1 MRVLII
7 EDEMGALDDL
17 RSILAESAPDIRI
30 AGTTESVMQSVAWLE
45 KNHAPDLI
53 FMDIHLSDGSAFEI
67 FKRTAVEAPVIFT
80 TAYDEY
86 AIHAF
91 RVNAVDYLLKPLA
104 IDEVKR
110 ALEKYR
116 KLSRPQVLPD
126 IEKLYEMISCQRTN
140 SRRNIL
146 VAYKDKLLPIPTEK
160 IAFFY
165 STKETSRVYLAD
177 GSNYAYNRTLES
189 ICDDMGSPGILPGQQ
204 TIRRRQGAH
213 HKHRRM
219 VEQPPA
225 GFDGYR
231 DARARIPEQEPGCGV
246 QKMDHGISSRKNITG
261 VRGIR
266 SAPDPPRRG
275 QGGSGRRPARRGGR
289 RYPSHGGAYGRSGEC
304 LSRIFPAGSAP

>member
-1 MRVLII
+1 
-7 EDEMGALDDL
+7 
-17 RSILAESAPDIRI
+17 
-30 AGTTESVMQSVAWLE
+30 
-45 KNHAPDLI
+45 
-53 FMDIHLSDGSAFEI
+53 
-67 FKRTAVEAPVIFT
+67 VIFT

-189 ICDDMGSPGILPGQQ
+189 ICDDMDPRAFCRVNKQY
-204 TIRRRQGAH
+204 
-213 HKHRRM
+213 
-219 VEQPPA
+219 VV
-225 GFDGYR
+225 
-231 DARARIPEQEPGCGV
+231 AREHITSIV
-246 QKMDHGISSRKNITG
+246 VWSNSRLL
-261 VRGIR
+261 V
-266 SAPDPPRRG
+266 SMEPRR
-275 QGGSGRRPARRGGR
+275 
-289 RYPSHGGAYGRSGEC
+289 PSPYS
-304 LSRIFPAGSAP
+304 

>member
-1 MRVLII
+1 M
-7 EDEMGALDDL
+7 
-17 RSILAESAPDIRI
+17 
-30 AGTTESVMQSVAWLE
+30 
-45 KNHAPDLI
+45 
-53 FMDIHLSDGSAFEI
+53 
-67 FKRTAVEAPVIFT
+67 IFT

-304 LSRIFPAGSAP
+304 LSKIFPAGSAPELSTQQRATWRKGSSSMTNCVGLRRIR

>member
-1 MRVLII
+1 M
-7 EDEMGALDDL
+7 
-17 RSILAESAPDIRI
+17 
-30 AGTTESVMQSVAWLE
+30 
-45 KNHAPDLI
+45 
-53 FMDIHLSDGSAFEI
+53 
-67 FKRTAVEAPVIFT
+67 IFT

-86 AIHAF
+86 AHPPSGSTPWTICS
-91 RVNAVDYLLKPLA
+91 KPLA

-116 KLSRPQVLPD
+116 RLNRPQVLPD

-213 HKHRRM
+213 HEHRRM
-219 VEQPPA
+219 VEQPA
-225 GFDGYR
+225 CWFR
-231 DARARIPEQEPGCGV
+231 WI
-246 QKMDHGISSRKNITG
+246 
-261 VRGIR
+261 
-266 SAPDPPRRG
+266 PRR
-275 QGGSGRRPARRGGR
+275 
-289 RYPSHGGAYGRSGEC
+289 PSPYS
-304 LSRIFPAGSAP
+304 

>member
-45 KNHAPDLI
+45 KNPVPDLI

-67 FKRTAVEAPVIFT
+67 FRRTAVEAPVIFT

-116 KLSRPQVLPD
+116 RLNRPQVLPD

-177 GSNYAYNRTLES
+177 GSNYAYNRTLE
-189 ICDDMGSPGILPGQQ
+189 GQQ

-213 HKHRRM
+213 HEHRRM

-231 DARARIPEQEPGCGV
+231 DARARIPEQKPGCGV
-246 QKMDHGISSRKNITG
+246 QKMDHGISPVPEKTFTG

-266 SAPDPPRRG
+266 SAPNPLRRG
-275 QGGSGRRPARRGGR
+275 
-289 RYPSHGGAYGRSGEC
+289 
-304 LSRIFPAGSAP
+304 

>member
-1 MRVLII
+1 MNRFRVAII
-7 EDEMGALDDL
+7 EDEVPAARLL
-17 RSILAESAPDIRI
+17 RSLVAGLRPEWEIGVLPGSVEEAAAWFAANDHPDLLFLDIR
-30 AGTTESVMQSVAWLE
+30 
-45 KNHAPDLI
+45 
-53 FMDIHLSDGSAFEI
+53 LSDGTSFDLLSKVRPASA
-67 FKRTAVEAPVIFT
+67 VIFT

-116 KLSRPQVLPD
+116 RLNRPQVLPD

-189 ICDDMGSPGILPGQQ
+189 ICDDMDPRAFCRVNKQY
-204 TIRRRQGAH
+204 
-213 HKHRRM
+213 
-219 VEQPPA
+219 VV
-225 GFDGYR
+225 
-231 DARARIPEQEPGCGV
+231 AREHITSIVVWSNSRLLVSMDTETPEPV
-246 QKMDHGISSRKNITG
+246 FLSKNRAAEFKKWITG
-261 VRGIR
+261 
-266 SAPDPPRRG
+266 
-275 QGGSGRRPARRGGR
+275 
-289 RYPSHGGAYGRSGEC
+289 
-304 LSRIFPAGSAP
+304 

>member
-45 KNHAPDLI
+45 KNPAPDLI

-225 GFDGYR
+225 GFDGTETPEPVFLSKN
-231 DARARIPEQEPGCGV
+231 RAAEF
-246 QKMDHGISSRKNITG
+246 KKWITG
-261 VRGIR
+261 
-266 SAPDPPRRG
+266 
-275 QGGSGRRPARRGGR
+275 
-289 RYPSHGGAYGRSGEC
+289 
-304 LSRIFPAGSAP
+304 

>member
-45 KNHAPDLI
+45 KNPAPDLI

-189 ICDDMGSPGILPGQQ
+189 ICDDMDPRAFCRVNNTSSPGSTSQASSYGR
-204 TIRRRQGAH
+204 TAACWFRWN
-213 HKHRRM
+213 
-219 VEQPPA
+219 
-225 GFDGYR
+225 R

-275 QGGSGRRPARRGGR
+275 
-289 RYPSHGGAYGRSGEC
+289 
-304 LSRIFPAGSAP
+304 

>member
-45 KNHAPDLI
+45 KNPVPDLI

-91 RVNAVDYLLKPLA
+91 RVNAVDYLLKPLNT
-104 IDEVKR
+104 DDVRR
-110 ALEKYR
+110 ALAK
-116 KLSRPQVLPD
+116 RPQVLPD

-165 STKETSRVYLAD
+165 
-177 GSNYAYNRTLES
+177 
-189 ICDDMGSPGILPGQQ
+189 
-204 TIRRRQGAH
+204 
-213 HKHRRM
+213 
-219 VEQPPA
+219 
-225 GFDGYR
+225 
-231 DARARIPEQEPGCGV
+231 
-246 QKMDHGISSRKNITG
+246 
-261 VRGIR
+261 
-266 SAPDPPRRG
+266 
-275 QGGSGRRPARRGGR
+275 
-289 RYPSHGGAYGRSGEC
+289 
-304 LSRIFPAGSAP
+304 

>member
-45 KNHAPDLI
+45 KNPVPDLI

-67 FKRTAVEAPVIFT
+67 FRRTAVEAPVIFT

-116 KLSRPQVLPD
+116 RLNRPQVLPD

-189 ICDDMGSPGILPGQQ
+189 ICDDMDPRAFCRVNKQ
-204 TIRRRQGAH
+204 RRRQGAH
-213 HKHRRM
+213 HEHRRM

-231 DARARIPEQEPGCGV
+231 DARARIPEQKPGCGV
-246 QKMDHGISSRKNITG
+246 QKMDHGISPVPEKTFTG

-266 SAPDPPRRG
+266 SAPNPLRRG
-275 QGGSGRRPARRGGR
+275 
-289 RYPSHGGAYGRSGEC
+289 
-304 LSRIFPAGSAP
+304 

>member
-45 KNHAPDLI
+45 KNPVPDLI

-67 FKRTAVEAPVIFT
+67 FRRTAVEAPVIFT

-116 KLSRPQVLPD
+116 RLNRPQVLPD

-165 STKETSRVYLAD
+165 STKEDVEGIPRRWQQLCLQQDA
-177 GSNYAYNRTLES
+177 GEHLRRH
-189 ICDDMGSPGILPGQQ
+189 GSPGILPGQQ

-213 HKHRRM
+213 HEHRRM

-231 DARARIPEQEPGCGV
+231 DARARIPEQKPGCGV
-246 QKMDHGISSRKNITG
+246 QKMDHGISPVPEKTFTG

-266 SAPDPPRRG
+266 SAPNPLRRG
-275 QGGSGRRPARRGGR
+275 
-289 RYPSHGGAYGRSGEC
+289 
-304 LSRIFPAGSAP
+304 

>member
-45 KNHAPDLI
+45 KNPVPDLI

-67 FKRTAVEAPVIFT
+67 FRRTAVEAPVIFT

-116 KLSRPQVLPD
+116 RLNRPQVLPD

-165 STKETSRVYLAD
+165 STKETSRATTWIPGHSA
-177 GSNYAYNRTLES
+177 GSTNNTS
-189 ICDDMGSPGILPGQQ
+189 SPGS
-204 TIRRRQGAH
+204 TS
-213 HKHRRM
+213 
-219 VEQPPA
+219 
-225 GFDGYR
+225 
-231 DARARIPEQEPGCGV
+231 RA
-246 QKMDHGISSRKNITG
+246 SSYGRTAACWFRWI
-261 VRGIR
+261 
-266 SAPDPPRRG
+266 PRR
-275 QGGSGRRPARRGGR
+275 
-289 RYPSHGGAYGRSGEC
+289 PSPYS
-304 LSRIFPAGSAP
+304 

>member
-45 KNHAPDLI
+45 KNPAPDLI

-160 IAFFY
+160 IAFSIRPRRRRGY
-165 STKETSRVYLAD
+165 TSPMAATMPTTGRWRASATTWIPGHSAGSTNNTS
-177 GSNYAYNRTLES
+177 
-189 ICDDMGSPGILPGQQ
+189 SPGSTSQ
-204 TIRRRQGAH
+204 A
-213 HKHRRM
+213 
-219 VEQPPA
+219 
-225 GFDGYR
+225 
-231 DARARIPEQEPGCGV
+231 
-246 QKMDHGISSRKNITG
+246 SSYGRTAACWFRWI
-261 VRGIR
+261 
-266 SAPDPPRRG
+266 PRR
-275 QGGSGRRPARRGGR
+275 
-289 RYPSHGGAYGRSGEC
+289 PSPYS
-304 LSRIFPAGSAP
+304 

>member
-45 KNHAPDLI
+45 KNPAPDLI

-189 ICDDMGSPGILPGQQ
+189 ICDDMDPPGILPGQQ

-246 QKMDHGISSRKNITG
+246 QKMDHGISPVPEKTFTG

-266 SAPDPPRRG
+266 SVPNPLRRG
-275 QGGSGRRPARRGGR
+275 
-289 RYPSHGGAYGRSGEC
+289 
-304 LSRIFPAGSAP
+304 

>member
-45 KNHAPDLI
+45 KNPVPDLI

-67 FKRTAVEAPVIFT
+67 FRRTAVEAPVIFT

-116 KLSRPQVLPD
+116 RLNRPQVLPD

-177 GSNYAYNRTLES
+177 GSNYAYNRTRRAS
-189 ICDDMGSPGILPGQQ
+189 ATTWIPGHSAGSTNNTSSPGS
-204 TIRRRQGAH
+204 TS
-213 HKHRRM
+213 
-219 VEQPPA
+219 
-225 GFDGYR
+225 
-231 DARARIPEQEPGCGV
+231 RA
-246 QKMDHGISSRKNITG
+246 SSYGRTAACWFRWI
-261 VRGIR
+261 
-266 SAPDPPRRG
+266 PRR
-275 QGGSGRRPARRGGR
+275 
-289 RYPSHGGAYGRSGEC
+289 PSPYS
-304 LSRIFPAGSAP
+304 

>member
-1 MRVLII
+1 M
-7 EDEMGALDDL
+7 
-17 RSILAESAPDIRI
+17 
-30 AGTTESVMQSVAWLE
+30 
-45 KNHAPDLI
+45 
-53 FMDIHLSDGSAFEI
+53 
-67 FKRTAVEAPVIFT
+67 IFT

-177 GSNYAYNRTLES
+177 GQQLCLQQDAGEHLRRHGIPGHSAGSTNNTS
-189 ICDDMGSPGILPGQQ
+189 SPGSTSQ
-204 TIRRRQGAH
+204 A
-213 HKHRRM
+213 
-219 VEQPPA
+219 
-225 GFDGYR
+225 
-231 DARARIPEQEPGCGV
+231 
-246 QKMDHGISSRKNITG
+246 SSYGRTAACWFRWI
-261 VRGIR
+261 
-266 SAPDPPRRG
+266 PRR
-275 QGGSGRRPARRGGR
+275 
-289 RYPSHGGAYGRSGEC
+289 PSPYS
-304 LSRIFPAGSAP
+304 

>member
-1 MRVLII
+1 MKHILIL
-7 EDEMGALDDL
+7 EDEQRNANRLVRLLKEIVPEARIDGPLVTIEAAAEFLRKAPASDL
-17 RSILAESAPDIRI
+17 ILADIR
-30 AGTTESVMQSVAWLE
+30 
-45 KNHAPDLI
+45 
-53 FMDIHLSDGSAFEI
+53 LSDGLSFEAL
-67 FKRTAVEAPVIFT
+67 KEAPPAVPIIFT

-189 ICDDMGSPGILPGQQ
+189 ICDDMDPRAFCRVNKQY
-204 TIRRRQGAH
+204 
-213 HKHRRM
+213 
-219 VEQPPA
+219 VV
-225 GFDGYR
+225 
-231 DARARIPEQEPGCGV
+231 AREHITSIV
-246 QKMDHGISSRKNITG
+246 VWSNSRLL
-261 VRGIR
+261 V
-266 SAPDPPRRG
+266 SMEPRR
-275 QGGSGRRPARRGGR
+275 
-289 RYPSHGGAYGRSGEC
+289 PSPYS
-304 LSRIFPAGSAP
+304 

>member
-30 AGTTESVMQSVAWLE
+30 ARTTESVMQSVAWLE
-45 KNHAPDLI
+45 KNPVPDLI

-67 FKRTAVEAPVIFT
+67 FQAVRPVEAPG
-80 TAYDEY
+80 DL
-86 AIHAF
+86 HDRLR
-91 RVNAVDYLLKPLA
+91 RVRHPCLQGQRRGGYLLKPLA

-116 KLSRPQVLPD
+116 RLNRPQVLPD

-146 VAYKDKLLPIPTEK
+146 VAYKGQTAADPDGENRLFLFDQGDVEGIPRRWQQLCLQQDAGEHL
-160 IAFFY
+160 
-165 STKETSRVYLAD
+165 R
-177 GSNYAYNRTLES
+177 RH
-189 ICDDMGSPGILPGQQ
+189 GSPGILPGQQ

-213 HKHRRM
+213 HEHRRM

-231 DARARIPEQEPGCGV
+231 DARARIPEQKPGCGV
-246 QKMDHGISSRKNITG
+246 QKMDHGISPVPGKNIY
-261 VRGIR
+261 
-266 SAPDPPRRG
+266 RR
-275 QGGSGRRPARRGGR
+275 A
-289 RYPSHGGAYGRSGEC
+289 RYPQRTKSSSPRV
-304 LSRIFPAGSAP
+304 RWVWPSAST

>member
-1 MRVLII
+1 M
-7 EDEMGALDDL
+7 
-17 RSILAESAPDIRI
+17 
-30 AGTTESVMQSVAWLE
+30 
-45 KNHAPDLI
+45 
-53 FMDIHLSDGSAFEI
+53 
-67 FKRTAVEAPVIFT
+67 IFT

-116 KLSRPQVLPD
+116 RLNRPQVLPD

-189 ICDDMGSPGILPGQQ
+189 ICDDMDPRAFCRVNKQYVVAREHITSI
-204 TIRRRQGAH
+204 
-213 HKHRRM
+213 
-219 VEQPPA
+219 VVWSNSPPA

-231 DARARIPEQEPGCGV
+231 DARARIPEQKPGCGV
-246 QKMDHGISSRKNITG
+246 QKMDHGISPVPEKTFTG

-266 SAPDPPRRG
+266 SAPNPLRRG
-275 QGGSGRRPARRGGR
+275 
-289 RYPSHGGAYGRSGEC
+289 
-304 LSRIFPAGSAP
+304 

>member
-45 KNHAPDLI
+45 KNPAPDLI

-189 ICDDMGSPGILPGQQ
+189 ICDDMPGQQ

-246 QKMDHGISSRKNITG
+246 QKMDHGISPVPEKTFTG

-266 SAPDPPRRG
+266 SVPNPLRRG
-275 QGGSGRRPARRGGR
+275 
-289 RYPSHGGAYGRSGEC
+289 
-304 LSRIFPAGSAP
+304 

>member
-1 MRVLII
+1 MC
-7 EDEMGALDDL
+7 
-17 RSILAESAPDIRI
+17 IR
-30 AGTTESVMQSVAWLE
+30 
-45 KNHAPDLI
+45 DR
-53 FMDIHLSDGSAFEI
+53 SDGSAFEI

-189 ICDDMGSPGILPGQQ
+189 ICDDMDPRAFCRVNKQY
-204 TIRRRQGAH
+204 
-213 HKHRRM
+213 
-219 VEQPPA
+219 VV
-225 GFDGYR
+225 
-231 DARARIPEQEPGCGV
+231 AREHITSIVVWSNSRLLVSMDTETPEPV
-246 QKMDHGISSRKNITG
+246 FLSKNRAAEFKKWITG
-261 VRGIR
+261 
-266 SAPDPPRRG
+266 
-275 QGGSGRRPARRGGR
+275 
-289 RYPSHGGAYGRSGEC
+289 
-304 LSRIFPAGSAP
+304 

>member
-1 MRVLII
+1 MQNSGLCGSIRIAAPALGEVARLVLAAPDVGDTPRLEHGVSLLAQPVEIGLCAV
-7 EDEMGALDDL
+7 EPLLDGALDDL

-45 KNHAPDLI
+45 KNPAPDLI

-189 ICDDMGSPGILPGQQ
+189 ICDDMDPRAFCRVNKQY
-204 TIRRRQGAH
+204 
-213 HKHRRM
+213 
-219 VEQPPA
+219 VV
-225 GFDGYR
+225 
-231 DARARIPEQEPGCGV
+231 AREHITSIV
-246 QKMDHGISSRKNITG
+246 VWSNSRLL
-261 VRGIR
+261 V
-266 SAPDPPRRG
+266 SMEPRR
-275 QGGSGRRPARRGGR
+275 
-289 RYPSHGGAYGRSGEC
+289 PSPYS
-304 LSRIFPAGSAP
+304 

>member
-1 MRVLII
+1 MAGKEPRPGSDFHGHPSVRRFGFRDIQA
-7 EDEMGALDDL
+7 DGRRGARDL
-17 RSILAESAPDIRI
+17 HDKFPAAERAAAILKKEFPD
-30 AGTTESVMQSVAWLE
+30 VPL
-45 KNHAPDLI
+45 
-53 FMDIHLSDGSAFEI
+53 
-67 FKRTAVEAPVIFT
+67 FT

-116 KLSRPQVLPD
+116 RLNRPPGLPD

-189 ICDDMGSPGILPGQQ
+189 ICDDMDPRAFCRVNKQY
-204 TIRRRQGAH
+204 
-213 HKHRRM
+213 
-219 VEQPPA
+219 VV
-225 GFDGYR
+225 
-231 DARARIPEQEPGCGV
+231 AREHITSIVVWSNSRLLVSMDTETPEPV
-246 QKMDHGISSRKNITG
+246 FLSKNRAAEFKKWITG
-261 VRGIR
+261 
-266 SAPDPPRRG
+266 
-275 QGGSGRRPARRGGR
+275 
-289 RYPSHGGAYGRSGEC
+289 
-304 LSRIFPAGSAP
+304 